1 MVKKIRC
8 KIDSNDWVSSDV
20 SGTGKNVMVKMEFDD
35 VCRTVILTPS
45 DARKLRKQ
53 IKKALEAIE
62 GVDEEDTEEP
72 KDDPKPKD
80 PNFPDWFQK
89 GEIVEI
95 TGNSNLHQFKI
106 GEKVRV
112 VGGMQCE
119 GLDGSNWWY
128 VLPDDCKP
136 A

>member
-1 MVKKIRC
+1 MKKIYC
-8 KIDSNDWVSSDV
+8 ELDNDDYAQISIDDGLVEISLAQGNDMNVVVFSPDKI
-20 SGTGKNVMVKMEFDD
+20 
-35 VCRTVILTPS
+35 
-45 DARKLRKQ
+45 RKLRKQ
-53 IKKALEAIE
+53 LKKALEAIE

-128 VLPDDCKP
+128 VRPGDCKP

>member
-20 SGTGKNVMVKMEFDD
+20 SGTGKNVRVKMEFDD
-35 VCRTVILTPS
+35 VCRTVILTPA

-53 IKKALEAIE
+53 IKKALEAIG
-62 GVDEEDTEEP
+62 GVNEEEAPKEES
-72 KDDPKPKD
+72 
-80 PNFPDWFQK
+80 NFPDWFQA
-89 GEIVEI
+89 GAIVEI
-95 TGNSNLHQFKI
+95 TGNSNDHHFRI

-112 VGGMQCE
+112 GEDE
-119 GLDGSNWWY
+119 GDDGDSIRCDYLDGHDYWFIQPS
-128 VLPDDCKP
+128 DCKP